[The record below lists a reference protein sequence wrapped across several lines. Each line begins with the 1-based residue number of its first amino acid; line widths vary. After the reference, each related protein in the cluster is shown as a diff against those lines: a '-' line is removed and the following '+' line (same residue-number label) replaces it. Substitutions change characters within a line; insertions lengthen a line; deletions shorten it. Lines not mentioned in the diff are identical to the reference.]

1 MRSLSPF
8 LLYFLY
14 TAGATASGI
23 LYSMALENMKHHQRR
38 AIHVFVLSFALTPL
52 GAWFISTIT
61 RIKERTAHNHT

>member
-23 LYSMALENMKHHQRR
+23 FYSMALDNMKHHEQRS
-38 AIHVFVLSFALTPL
+38 IHVFVLSLMLTPL

-61 RIKERTAHNHT
+61 RIKERTTHNHT